1 MNKIKLKNIFSI
13 IIFLILVFQLFI
25 FYMNTQ
31 KTNFE
36 FQEKKISIENFSSI
50 IFSNSGVTKIG
61 SEKLDKIDD
70 DNIKLIGKSYLENT
84 KYKIYG
90 ENIYIN
96 IKDETS
102 YSQNDVEVINS
113 MGVLN
118 ASSFESLDRDNKI
131 MFNGQIKFT
140 INE

>member
-1 MNKIKLKNIFSI
+1 
-13 IIFLILVFQLFI
+13 
-25 FYMNTQ
+25 MNTQ

-70 DNIKLIGKSYLENT
+70 DNIKLIGKSYLENI

>member
-70 DNIKLIGKSYLENT
+70 DNIKLIGESYLENI